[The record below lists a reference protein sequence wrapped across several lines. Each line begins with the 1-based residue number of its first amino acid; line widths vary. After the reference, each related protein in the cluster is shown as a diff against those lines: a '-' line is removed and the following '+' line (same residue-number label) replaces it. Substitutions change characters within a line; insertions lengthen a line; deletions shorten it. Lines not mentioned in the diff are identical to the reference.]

1 VSQTA
6 GLDGR
11 DVFISHAGEDKLA
24 VATPLAAALIS
35 RGWSVW
41 LDELELTVGDSLNT
55 RISAALARSRF
66 GVVVLSPAFF
76 AKRWPQRELDGLAAR
91 EVASGTKVILPVWH
105 GVDSSWLAGVAPIL
119 ADRVGVSTALGIEH
133 VADKLVQALE
143 SARESQTAG
152 NDSGAGMQSVL
163 VAAEDIVASRLNEG
177 SQDPLALWWR
187 LPKVV
192 SDSNAEGGQ
201 SGRTAAATGFA
212 VLRMAIPLAY
222 TRNYRRVA
230 KILAEMARLD
240 VAKAGAQVADPGAPA
255 NRPTMIAA
263 LRQMAHDDPGLLAT
277 ILREAFE
284 LQPRD
289 VVGMCYEAGLPV
301 PEEEFTARFLRTRSK
316 GRS

>member
-1 VSQTA
+1 MT

-24 VATPLAAALIS
+24 VATPLAAALVS

-41 LDELELTVGDSLNT
+41 LDELELTVGDSLNM

-76 AKRWPQRELDGLAAR
+76 EKRWPQRELDGLAAR

-105 GVDSSWLAGVAPIL
+105 GIDSSWLATVAPIL

-143 SARESQTAG
+143 SARQNRPAD
-152 NDSGAGMQSVL
+152 NDSGASLQSVL
-163 VAAEDIVASRLNEG
+163 LAAEDMAGSRLNEG
-177 SQDPLALWWR
+177 SKDPLASWWR

-192 SDSNAEGGQ
+192 PVLNTEGSQPVWSDMPIAW
-201 SGRTAAATGFA
+201 A
-212 VLRMAIPLAY
+212 VLRISIPLAY

-230 KILAEMARLD
+230 KILAEMARID
-240 VAKAGAQVADPGAPA
+240 VAKAGAQVADPGAPS

-263 LRQMAHDDPGLLAT
+263 LRQMAHDDPATLAT

-301 PEEEFTARFLRTRSK
+301 PEEEFTARFLRARKS
-316 GRS
+316 GS